1 MQCQWTIKISQMI
14 DGELSPEEVIKVRAH
29 LASCIICHSAHKDFL
44 DLGENLKTYQQDIN
58 PVLQQQALNKI
69 LATRAYLW
77 QKNILL
83 PAPTLAAILCV
94 VFLLGV
100 FISMLNG
107 SFADPTKQNNQVSN
121 NNKPFIE
128 KDLSFYDR
136 GGRTTILV
144 VKKSSLKLGEKAK

>member
-14 DGELSPEEVIKVRAH
+14 DGELSQEEIVKVRAH
-29 LASCIICHSAHKDFL
+29 LASCIICHSAHKDFFE
-44 DLGENLKTYQQDIN
+44 LGENLKTYQQDIN

-69 LATRAYLW
+69 LCSPAYLW

-83 PAPTLAAILCV
+83 PAPALAAILCV

-107 SFADPTKQNNQVSN
+107 SFLDPTKQSNQISN
-121 NNKPFIE
+121 NNKPFVDR
-128 KDLSFYDR
+128 DLSFYDR
-136 GGRTTILV
+136 GGRATILV
-144 VKKSSLKLGEKAK
+144 VKKSSLKSGEKAK